1 MERQCELAGVSR
13 TGFYRQLR
21 RGAPAEEQMQLR
33 DRLQQL
39 AVSGK
44 RRLGY
49 RVLTFLLRQEGQAV
63 NRKRVLRLMRAD
75 NLLCLRARQYVFTTD
90 SRHNWPIYPNLAPR
104 LRLSGINQLW
114 VADIT
119 FVRLRWEFVYLA
131 VVLDAWSRRVIGW
144 DLSASLDA
152 ELALNALRMALRE
165 RQWRPGE
172 LVHHSDRGTQYAAGD
187 YVAVLEQNEILI
199 SMSRKGNPYDNAKA
213 ERFMR
218 TLKEEQL
225 QGPAYGS
232 IAQARR
238 EIGDFLEAT
247 YNRQRL
253 HSALGY
259 LTPNEF
265 ERRQTAVETDG
276 RLEGQENGHSRFPPA
291 STVLGNRDAI
301 PTVPTAQPAGID

>member
-1 MERQCELAGVSR
+1 
-13 TGFYRQLR
+13 
-21 RGAPAEEQMQLR
+21 MQLR

-63 NRKRVLRLMRAD
+63 NHKRVLRLMRAD

-90 SRHNWPIYPNLAPR
+90 SQHNWPIYPNLAPR
-104 LRLSGINQLW
+104 VPLSGINQLW

-119 FVRLRWEFVYLA
+119 FVRLRWEFIYLA
-131 VVLDAWSRRVIGW
+131 VVLDAWSRCVIGW
-144 DLSASLDA
+144 ELSASL
-152 ELALNALRMALRE
+152 ETGLALNALRMALRE

-172 LVHHSDRGTQYAAGD
+172 LVHHSDRGVQYAAGD
-187 YVAVLEQNEILI
+187 YVALLEQNEILI

-225 QGPAYGS
+225 QGEAYS
-232 IAQARR
+232 SMAQARR
-238 EIGDFLEAT
+238 EIGDFLATT

-259 LTPNEF
+259 LTPVEF

-276 RLEGQENGHSRFPPA
+276 RLEGQANGCGRLPAA
-291 STVLGNRDAI
+291 STVLGNRCAI
-301 PTVPTAQPAGID
+301 PTVPTAPRPGID